1 MKNEITLKAFFLSIF
16 LSIILSSAM
25 VYLGLYA
32 GMTISAS
39 IPAAIMSMGI
49 LRLFKNSNI
58 LENNI
63 VQTAA
68 SAGESL
74 AAGVIF
80 TLPALLL
87 IGYWDSISYWEV
99 TKIAMVG
106 GILGALFTVPLRRAL
121 ILKAQLRFPEGVA
134 TAAVLKTGHETDA
147 KKSKESLKMIAFSAL
162 LGGFVKLG
170 ELAFSIWSSALGG
183 AVAIKGAIFGMG
195 ASLSP
200 SLISV
205 GYIVGRNIGILVFS
219 GGVISWV
226 IAIPIYSYM
235 YGFEGENYFDI
246 ANGIWNAKIRYL
258 GVGAMVVGGIWSV
271 IQLAKPLIESIQLS
285 IKTLKESADNLSLEE
300 KDLPINYV
308 FMAIL
313 AMLVPISL
321 TYFGIIGSWTS
332 AIILSLVMT
341 IFGFLFSA
349 VAAYMAGVV
358 GSSNNPISGVT
369 IATILFSS
377 LLIISFFD
385 VDSSK
390 GAAAA
395 ILIGAVVCCAA
406 AIGGDNLQDLKTGNI
421 VGATPWKQQLM
432 QLVGVSSAALTL
444 GIVLTLLHEAYGI
457 GSSELPAPQAVLMT
471 NVANGVFSG
480 NLEWGMIYAGAILGI
495 FIILLDQ
502 HQARR
507 NAEFRFPI
515 LVVAI
520 GIYLPVELTLPIF
533 IGGMLNHFASKTA
546 SEDGKNNGLL
556 MASGLIT
563 GEALMAI
570 FIAVPLFFDKNYW
583 PSLSLSTPMDDL
595 VGLAMIIMI
604 LYRLF
609 LVAKK

>member
-87 IGYWDSISYWEV
+87 IGYWDTISYWEV

-147 KKSKESLKMIAFSAL
+147 EKSQQSLKIIGVSAL
-162 LGGFVKLG
+162 VGGLVKLG
-170 ELAFSIWSSALGG
+170 ELAFSVWSSALGG
-183 AVAIKGAIFGMG
+183 AIAIKGAIFGMG

-200 SLISV
+200 SLFSV
-205 GYIVGRNIGILVFS
+205 GYIVGRNIGILAFT
-219 GGVISWV
+219 GGLISWA
-226 IAIPIYSYM
+226 IAIPIYSYL
-235 YGFEGENYFDI
+235 YGFEGDNYFES
-246 ANGIWNAKIRYL
+246 ANIIWNSKIRYL

-285 IKTLKESADNLSLEE
+285 LKTLKESSDNISLEE
-300 KDLPINYV
+300 RDLPINYV
-308 FMAIL
+308 FVAII

-332 AIILSLVMT
+332 AIILSFVML

-349 VAAYMAGVV
+349 VAAYMAGVC
-358 GSSNNPISGVT
+358 
-369 IATILFSS
+369 
-377 LLIISFFD
+377 LLYTS
-385 VDSSK
+385 
-390 GAAAA
+390 
-395 ILIGAVVCCAA
+395 
-406 AIGGDNLQDLKTGNI
+406 
-421 VGATPWKQQLM
+421 
-432 QLVGVSSAALTL
+432 
-444 GIVLTLLHEAYGI
+444 
-457 GSSELPAPQAVLMT
+457 
-471 NVANGVFSG
+471 
-480 NLEWGMIYAGAILGI
+480 
-495 FIILLDQ
+495 
-502 HQARR
+502 
-507 NAEFRFPI
+507 
-515 LVVAI
+515 
-520 GIYLPVELTLPIF
+520 
-533 IGGMLNHFASKTA
+533 
-546 SEDGKNNGLL
+546 
-556 MASGLIT
+556 
-563 GEALMAI
+563 
-570 FIAVPLFFDKNYW
+570 
-583 PSLSLSTPMDDL
+583 PSPRD
-595 VGLAMIIMI
+595 
-604 LYRLF
+604 
-609 LVAKK
+609 

>member
-87 IGYWDSISYWEV
+87 IGYWDTISYWEV

-134 TAAVLKTGHETDA
+134 TAAVLKTGHETDV
-147 KKSKESLKMIAFSAL
+147 KKSQQSLKIIGISAL
-162 LGGFVKLG
+162 VGGFVKLG
-170 ELAFSIWSSALGG
+170 ELAFSVWSSALGG

-200 SLISV
+200 SLFSV
-205 GYIVGRNIGILVFS
+205 GYIVGRNIGILAFT
-219 GGVISWV
+219 GGLISWAV
-226 IAIPIYSYM
+226 AIPIYSYL
-235 YGFEGENYFDI
+235 YGFEGDNYFES
-246 ANGIWNAKIRYL
+246 ANIIWNAKIRYL

-285 IKTLKESADNLSLEE
+285 LKTLQENSDNVSLEE
-300 KDLPINYV
+300 RDLPINYV
-308 FMAIL
+308 FIAIL

-321 TYFGIIGSWTS
+321 TYFGIIGSWSS
-332 AIILSLVMT
+332 AVILSFVML

-385 VDSSK
+385 IDSSK

-406 AIGGDNLQDLKTGNI
+406 AIGCDNLQDLKTGNI

-432 QLVGVSSAALTL
+432 QLVGVVSAALTL

-457 GSSELPAPQAVLMT
+457 GSSDLPAPQAVLMT
-471 NVANGVFSG
+471 NVANGVFQG

-495 FIILLDQ
+495 VIIMIDQ
-502 HQARR
+502 YQA
-507 NAEFRFPI
+507 FRKADFRVPI
-515 LVVAI
+515 LAVAI
-520 GIYLPVELTLPIF
+520 GIYLPIELTLPIF

-546 SEDGKNNGLL
+546 SEEGKNNGLL
-556 MASGLIT
+556 IASGLIT

-583 PSLSLSTPMDDL
+583 PNLSLPSPMNDL
-595 VGLAMIIMI
+595 VGIAIITII
-604 LYRLF
+604 LHRLF

>member
-87 IGYWDSISYWEV
+87 IGYWDTISYWEV

-147 KKSKESLKMIAFSAL
+147 EKSQKSLKIIGISAL
-162 LGGFVKLG
+162 VGGFVKLG

-183 AVAIKGAIFGMG
+183 AIAIKGAIFGMG

-200 SLISV
+200 SLFSV
-205 GYIVGRNIGILVFS
+205 GYIVGRNIGILAFT
-219 GGVISWV
+219 GGLISWAV
-226 IAIPIYSYM
+226 AIPIYSYL
-235 YGFEGENYFDI
+235 YGFEGDNYFES
-246 ANGIWNAKIRYL
+246 ANVIWNAKIRYL

-285 IKTLKESADNLSLEE
+285 LKTLKESSDNISLEE
-300 KDLPINYV
+300 RDLPINYV
-308 FMAIL
+308 FVAII

-332 AIILSLVMT
+332 AIILSFVML

-385 VDSSK
+385 IDSSK

-432 QLVGVSSAALTL
+432 QLVGVVSAALTL

-457 GSSELPAPQAVLMT
+457 GSSDLPAPQAVLMT
-471 NVANGVFSG
+471 NVANGVFAG

-495 FIILLDQ
+495 IIILIDQ
-502 HQARR
+502 YQAYRK
-507 NAEFRFPI
+507 ADFRVPI
-515 LVVAI
+515 LAVAI
-520 GIYLPVELTLPIF
+520 GIYLPIELTLPIF
-533 IGGMLNHFASKTA
+533 IGGMLNHIASKTA
-546 SEDGKNNGLL
+546 SEEGKNNGLL
-556 MASGLIT
+556 IASGLIT

-583 PSLSLSTPMDDL
+583 PNLSLPSPFNDL
-595 VGLAMIIMI
+595 VGIAIIAII
-604 LYRLF
+604 LHRLF

>member
-87 IGYWDSISYWEV
+87 IGYWDTISYWEV

-147 KKSKESLKMIAFSAL
+147 EKSQQSLKIIGISAL
-162 LGGFVKLG
+162 VGGFVKLG
-170 ELAFSIWSSALGG
+170 ELAFSVWSSALGG

-200 SLISV
+200 SLFSV
-205 GYIVGRNIGILVFS
+205 GYIVGRNIGILAFT
-219 GGVISWV
+219 GGLISWAV
-226 IAIPIYSYM
+226 AIPIYSYL
-235 YGFEGENYFDI
+235 YGFEGDNYFES
-246 ANGIWNAKIRYL
+246 ANIIWNAKIRYL

-285 IKTLKESADNLSLEE
+285 LKTLQENSDNISLEE
-300 KDLPINYV
+300 RDLPINYV
-308 FMAIL
+308 FIAIL

-321 TYFGIIGSWTS
+321 TYFGIIGSWSS
-332 AIILSLVMT
+332 AVILSFVML

-385 VDSSK
+385 IDSSK

-432 QLVGVSSAALTL
+432 QLVGVVSAALTL

-457 GSSELPAPQAVLMT
+457 GSSDLPAPQAVLMT
-471 NVANGVFSG
+471 NVANGVFQG

-495 FIILLDQ
+495 VIIMIDQ
-502 HQARR
+502 YQA
-507 NAEFRFPI
+507 FRKADFRVPI
-515 LVVAI
+515 LAVAI
-520 GIYLPVELTLPIF
+520 GIYLPIELTLPIF

-546 SEDGKNNGLL
+546 SEEGKNNGLL
-556 MASGLIT
+556 IASGLIT

-583 PSLSLSTPMDDL
+583 PNLSLPSPMNDL
-595 VGLAMIIMI
+595 VGIAIITII
-604 LYRLF
+604 LHRLF

>member
-87 IGYWDSISYWEV
+87 IGYWDTISYWEV

-147 KKSKESLKMIAFSAL
+147 EKSQQSLKIIGISAL
-162 LGGFVKLG
+162 VGGFVKLV

-183 AVAIKGAIFGMG
+183 AIAIKGAIFGMG

-200 SLISV
+200 SLFSV
-205 GYIVGRNIGILVFS
+205 GYIVGRNIGILAFT
-219 GGVISWV
+219 GGLISWAV
-226 IAIPIYSYM
+226 AIPIYSYL
-235 YGFEGENYFDI
+235 YGFEGDNYFES
-246 ANGIWNAKIRYL
+246 ANVIWNAKIRYL

-285 IKTLKESADNLSLEE
+285 LKTLKESSDNISLEE
-300 KDLPINYV
+300 RDLPINYV
-308 FMAIL
+308 FVAII

-332 AIILSLVMT
+332 AIILSFVML

-385 VDSSK
+385 IDSSK

-432 QLVGVSSAALTL
+432 QLVGVVSAALTL

-457 GSSELPAPQAVLMT
+457 GSSDLPAPQAVLMT
-471 NVANGVFSG
+471 NVANGVFAG

-495 FIILLDQ
+495 IIILIDQ
-502 HQARR
+502 YQAYRK
-507 NAEFRFPI
+507 ADFRVPI
-515 LVVAI
+515 LAVAI
-520 GIYLPVELTLPIF
+520 GIYLPIELTLPIF
-533 IGGMLNHFASKTA
+533 IGGMLNHIASKTA
-546 SEDGKNNGLL
+546 SEEGKNNGLL
-556 MASGLIT
+556 IASGLIT

-583 PSLSLSTPMDDL
+583 PELSLPSPFNDL
-595 VGLAMIIMI
+595 VGIAIIAII
-604 LYRLF
+604 LHRLF